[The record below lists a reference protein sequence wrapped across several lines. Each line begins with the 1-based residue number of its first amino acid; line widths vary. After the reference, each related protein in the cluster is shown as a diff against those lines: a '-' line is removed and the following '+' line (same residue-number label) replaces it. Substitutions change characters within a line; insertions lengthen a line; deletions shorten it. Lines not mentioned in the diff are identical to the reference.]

1 MKKIAG
7 VIPGGQKLESVIS
20 GIITTNLIPKPILT
34 IAKLAPEVAELVK
47 VGKAINYSAFQITKL
62 KSNTRQVKKCL
73 ILIF

>member
-20 GIITTNLIPKPILT
+20 GIIKTNLLPQPILT

-47 VGKAINYSAFQITKL
+47 VGKAIITQSFPNHK
-62 KSNTRQVKKCL
+62 T
-73 ILIF
+73 